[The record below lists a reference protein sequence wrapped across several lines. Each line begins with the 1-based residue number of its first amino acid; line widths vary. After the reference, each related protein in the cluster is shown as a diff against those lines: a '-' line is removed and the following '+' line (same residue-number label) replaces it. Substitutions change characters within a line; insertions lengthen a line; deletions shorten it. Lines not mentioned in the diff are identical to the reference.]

1 MDVARPLPFAALPKP
16 ALSDIAGDLLRRR
29 NEDTEREKALPGS

>member
-1 MDVARPLPFAALPKP
+1 LPKP

-29 NEDTEREKALPGS
+29 NEHAEREKALPGA